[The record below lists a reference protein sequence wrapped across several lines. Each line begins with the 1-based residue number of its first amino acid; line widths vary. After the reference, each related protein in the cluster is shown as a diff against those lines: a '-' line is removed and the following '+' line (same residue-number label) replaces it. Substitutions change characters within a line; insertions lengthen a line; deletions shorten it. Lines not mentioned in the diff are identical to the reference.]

1 MYKRQG
7 TSTYWQKA
15 LAKIMQ
21 ERTGGFSVHSPFTH
35 VNMATTDDEDD
46 LFAELSQAFPIC
58 NQYSAEFYV
67 VHPNGILDFA
77 PNESYEEE
85 LRKRAIERLLKF
97 DFLCAQNGIQMVIE
111 NLGFRQGCRP
121 LFDQSSFLQI
131 FHQYPHLRCLVDT
144 GHATLGGY
152 DIATLQQKLGS
163 KILGYHLHDN
173 NGFVDQHMRI
183 GTGVID
189 WALFGENFAKY
200 TPDANVVLEYNSCT
214 ESEILED
221 FTFLETICQSKT

>member
-1 MYKRQG
+1 M
-7 TSTYWQKA
+7 
-15 LAKIMQ
+15 
-21 ERTGGFSVHSPFTH
+21 
-35 VNMATTDDEDD
+35 
-46 LFAELSQAFPIC
+46 
-58 NQYSAEFYV
+58 
-67 VHPNGILDFA
+67 
-77 PNESYEEE
+77 
-85 LRKRAIERLLKF
+85 
-97 DFLCAQNGIQMVIE
+97 
-111 NLGFRQGCRP
+111 RP
-121 LFDQSSFLQI
+121 W
-131 FHQYPHLRCLVDT
+131 
-144 GHATLGGY
+144 GGY

-173 NGFVDQHMRI
+173 NGFVDQHMRV